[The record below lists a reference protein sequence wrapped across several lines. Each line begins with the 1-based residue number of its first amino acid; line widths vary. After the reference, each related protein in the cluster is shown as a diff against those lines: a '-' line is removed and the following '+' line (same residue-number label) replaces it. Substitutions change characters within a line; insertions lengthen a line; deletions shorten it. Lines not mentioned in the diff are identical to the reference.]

1 MTELELLRQ
10 QVSHL
15 RQEMVRIEFFAHTG
29 PGKRSESCKVIANIA
44 GNALDWKPPQTITG
58 TVVSRMT
65 RPDLVIDDSQG

>member
-44 GNALDWKPPQTITG
+44 GNALDWKPSPVVTG
-58 TVVSRMT
+58 IVVSHVT
-65 RPDLVIDDSQG
+65 RPGLVIDDSQG